1 MQRAQIC
8 LPGFSVA
15 AGWIAA
21 LGLTAW
27 LAAGW
32 FWRLTAPEPVALVTQ
47 QMADPQAAARSVT
60 QRHLFGDGGTT
71 PGSAVAPPARNFTL
85 VGAMTASR
93 GQPGFAVLAETG
105 KPAVSVFEG
114 EEVAPGVRLEKVLA
128 DKVSIVRNGRSE
140 TLELVLDRS
149 SAIPMPLPSAS
160 TGAPQSIPPNLP
172 NP

>member
-1 MQRAQIC
+1 MQRAQIR
-8 LPGFSVA
+8 LPELSVA
-15 AGWIAA
+15 AGWIVA

-47 QMADPQAAARSVT
+47 QTTDPQTAARSVT

-71 PGSAVAPPARNFTL
+71 PGSAAAPPARSFAL
-85 VGAMTASR
+85 FGAMTASR
-93 GQPGFAVLAETG
+93 RQPGFAVIAETG

-114 EEVAPGVRLEKVLA
+114 EEVAPGIRLEKVLA

-140 TLELVLDRS
+140 TLELLSGRS
-149 SAIPMPLPSAS
+149 SIPAPVPATS
-160 TGAPQSIPPNLP
+160 TGTPPPIPPSP
-172 NP
+172 PTP